1 MSSRWTAIYENA
13 IFLKQKM
20 YKLLQFNKQYYFC
33 LLCACSLL
41 FGYLGNRF
49 LLTDSLYY
57 STLNE
62 QFTNEQIKILLN
74 LHNKWIGLSYLFIPV
89 FIIIR
94 ILYTSFCLF
103 IGDLFQETHWGYK
116 RMFNIAL
123 KADAVF
129 IISAISVFYFFLIF
143 GDYKTINDLNIHPFS
158 LLAITGQDNIPDWL
172 VFAYNSVNVFELI
185 YLIFLML
192 LIHAST
198 QTGYIKALIFSL
210 LTYGVGNYL
219 YIVAITFLYLNF
231 S

>member
-1 MSSRWTAIYENA
+1 MN
-13 IFLKQKM
+13 
-20 YKLLQFNKQYYFC
+20 KLLQFNKQYYFW

-41 FGYLGNRF
+41 FAFLGEQF
-49 LLTDSLYY
+49 IFSESLFY
-57 STLNE
+57 SSLNE
-62 QFTNEQIKILLN
+62 QFTNEQIKTLFNLREKWVGITYLL
-74 LHNKWIGLSYLFIPV
+74 IPV

-129 IISAISVFYFFLIF
+129 ILSAIAVFYYYLIT
-143 GDYKTINDLNIHPFS
+143 GDYKTTQDLNIHPFS
-158 LLAITGQDNIPDWL
+158 LLAVTGQDNIPGWL
-172 VFAYNSVNVFELI
+172 VFAYNSINVFELI

-198 QTGYIKALIFSL
+198 QISYIKALIFSL

-219 YIVAITFLYLNF
+219 YIVAITFVYLNF

>member
-1 MSSRWTAIYENA
+1 MN
-13 IFLKQKM
+13 
-20 YKLLQFNKQYYFC
+20 KLLQYNKQYYFW
-33 LLCACSLL
+33 LLCTCSLL
-41 FGYLGNRF
+41 FAFLGEHF
-49 LLTDSLYY
+49 LFSESLFY

-62 QFTNEQIKILLN
+62 QFTNEQIKLLFN
-74 LHNKWIGLSYLFIPV
+74 LREKWIGITYLLIPV

-103 IGDLFQETHWGYK
+103 IGDLFQETQWGYK

-129 IISAISVFYFFLIF
+129 IVSTIAIFYYFLIW
-143 GDYKTINDLNIHPFS
+143 GDIKTTHDLNIHPFS
-158 LLAITGQDNIPDWL
+158 LLAVTGQENVPDWL
-172 VFAYNSVNVFELI
+172 VFAYNSINVFELI

-219 YIVAITFLYLNF
+219 YIVAITFIYLNY

>member
-1 MSSRWTAIYENA
+1 MN
-13 IFLKQKM
+13 
-20 YKLLQFNKQYYFC
+20 KLLQYNKKYYFW

-41 FGYLGNRF
+41 FALLGEHF
-49 LLTDSLYY
+49 LFSESLFY
-57 STLNE
+57 SSLNE
-62 QFTNEQIKILLN
+62 QFTNEQLKTLFSLRE
-74 LHNKWIGLSYLFIPV
+74 KWIGLSYLLIPL

-123 KADAVF
+123 KADIVFIVSAIAVF
-129 IISAISVFYFFLIF
+129 YYFLIW
-143 GDYKTINDLNIHPFS
+143 GDVKTTQDLNIHPFS
-158 LLAITGQDNIPDWL
+158 LLAVTGQDNIPGWL
-172 VFAYNSVNVFELI
+172 VFAYNSINVFELI
-185 YLIFLML
+185 YLVFLML

-198 QTGYIKALIFSL
+198 QTGYVKALIFSL